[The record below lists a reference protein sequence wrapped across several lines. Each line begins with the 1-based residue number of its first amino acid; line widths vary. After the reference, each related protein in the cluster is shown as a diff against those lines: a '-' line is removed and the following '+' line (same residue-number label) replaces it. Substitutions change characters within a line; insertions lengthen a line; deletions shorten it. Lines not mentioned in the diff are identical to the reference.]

1 MLGVLRG
8 LQRSTEVSSEAP
20 ACPLT
25 PSQGRTRLERQRSGA
40 EMKLLQ
46 GASTRRGSVESVFC
60 FISK

>member
-20 ACPLT
+20 GCPLT
-25 PSQGRTRLERQRSGA
+25 PSQGRTRLERHRSGA

-46 GASTRRGSVESVFC
+46 GASTQRGSVESVF
-60 FISK
+60 FVL